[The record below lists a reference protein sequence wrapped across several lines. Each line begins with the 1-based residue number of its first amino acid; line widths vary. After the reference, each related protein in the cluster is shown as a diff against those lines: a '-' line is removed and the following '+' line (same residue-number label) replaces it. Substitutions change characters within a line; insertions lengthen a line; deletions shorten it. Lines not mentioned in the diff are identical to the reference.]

1 MLAQIL
7 IILGAALMGT
17 LGTIHIVYTFFTN
30 KLEPRD
36 TAISTA
42 MKATSPVLT
51 RRTNLWNGWIGFNA
65 THGVGL
71 LLFATTYLVLAIGH
85 MSWLRQSPVLTWLP
99 VAGSAAYLAI
109 ARRYFFRNP
118 LIGVVI
124 TTVCFLVAAFALS
137 F

>member
-85 MSWLRQSPVLTWLP
+85 MSWLRESPVLTWLP

-124 TTVCFLVAAFALS
+124 TTACFLVAAFALS